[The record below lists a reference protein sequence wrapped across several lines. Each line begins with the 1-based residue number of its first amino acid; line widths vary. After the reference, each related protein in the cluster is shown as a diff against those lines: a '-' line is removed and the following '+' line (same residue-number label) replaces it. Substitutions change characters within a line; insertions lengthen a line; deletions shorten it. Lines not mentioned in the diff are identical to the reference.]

1 MQNANNNKRVL
12 RAEIRK
18 ELRREEHRNRPFFDL
33 ATVIK
38 YAFLSIVFCAI
49 IYGIRAVVMAALD
62 TSPVAKVGNGMV
74 SLYEVHNTG
83 AAFNL
88 LHGQTEMIIMA
99 SFLAFAVITFIVIIM
114 SARLSHNAVSSMAL
128 LGSGIIMNM
137 AERISHGYVID
148 YIHLDFMPNI
158 PMFNT
163 ADIMIIFGALG
174 IILSLFS
181 RKE

>member
-1 MQNANNNKRVL
+1 MYNNRN
-12 RAEIRK
+12 EIRK
-18 ELRREEHRNRPFFDL
+18 EVRRELRREEKNNKPIFEIS
-33 ATVIK
+33 TIIK
-38 YAFLSIVFCAI
+38 YIVMGIIFSAI
-49 IYGIRAVVMAALD
+49 IYGVRTVVMTALAA
-62 TSPVAKVGNGMV
+62 SPTGKVGNGMV

-88 LHGQTEMIIMA
+88 LHGQPEMLIMA
-99 SFLAFAVITFIVIIM
+99 SFLAVAIISFIVIVM

-128 LGSGIIMNM
+128 LASGIVMNLS
-137 AERISHGYVID
+137 ERLAHGFVID
-148 YIHLDFMPNI
+148 YIHLDFMPTV

-174 IILSLFS
+174 IIISLFN